1 MPLTDG
7 LSLIERALKLQPN
20 LHSVIVSGYED
31 FHYAR
36 EAIRLNVLD
45 YLTKPI
51 DETSILSMLKK
62 LTAALEG
69 DSHNRTSAP
78 AFSMPNKENSFSA
91 GSPAAAGGGICIML
105 SYLFTLL
112 PVFYRKP
119 ESIQRIFLLPGSHM
133 RFILIPILLT
143 IPVSAH
149 SFAI

>member
-1 MPLTDG
+1 MK
-7 LSLIERALKLQPN
+7 IF
-20 LHSVIVSGYED
+20 II
-31 FHYAR
+31 AR

-62 LTAALEG
+62 LTTALEG
-69 DSHNRTSAP
+69 DNHNRTSAP
-78 AFSMPNKENSFSA
+78 AFSMPNKEGSFSA
-91 GSPAAAGGGICIML
+91 GSTAASGGNLHYAVISLYFASCFL
-105 SYLFTLL
+105 QKT
-112 PVFYRKP
+112 

-149 SFAI
+149 SFVI